1 MLVAVVIHSQVGVF
15 LSLIFLPTKT
25 NRDVDDTVC
34 SYFTRVVHCYFT
46 LSDMNAVWAV
56 LFCSSLRQF
65 FTRFLVIRWAH
76 CAAASTI
83 ECDGS
88 CSDDIICIFN
98 LGLGRYTVALLF
110 PHWFSRS
117 SLYDF
122 VCLRRCFLWFF
133 RFCYCCCVALLTKSA
148 ETKRNTFLKSCS
160 YKFHVNPREL
170 ASKCYIF

>member
-1 MLVAVVIHSQVGVF
+1 MLVAIAMHSQVGVF

-34 SYFTRVVHCYFT
+34 RYFARVVHCYFT

-65 FTRFLVIRWAH
+65 FIQFLVIRWAH
-76 CAAASTI
+76 SAAASTI

-117 SLYDF
+117 SLYVF
-122 VCLRRCFLWFF
+122 VCLRRCFLVILSF
-133 RFCYCCCVALLTKSA
+133 LLMLLCGIATKIR
-148 ETKRNTFLKSCS
+148 RNEAKYFSE
-160 YKFHVNPREL
+160 EL
-170 ASKCYIF
+170 FI